1 VGVAHGPNYYYDPLA
16 DLLVAFVVAGN
27 LASVYGS
34 FIWPKSD
41 APLYRPGFATTT
53 ALIAAG
59 GGVVF
64 ALRWKLAKDARRA
77 SESEIDR

>member
-1 VGVAHGPNYYYDPLA
+1 MSIVTSSLSAHPIQPYSRLDVP
-16 DLLVAFVVAGN
+16 FVGN

-41 APLYRPGFATTT
+41 APLYQPGFATTT

-64 ALRWKLAKDARRA
+64 ALKWKLARDARKA
-77 SESEIDR
+77 AAGE